1 MPAPVE
7 AQLWELAFSGSS
19 LMTRV
24 LALVRLSELDPE
36 RVKELYRQADTECS
50 SDTGSSVN
58 TITAGK
64 KDDRK

>member
-1 MPAPVE
+1 MPTPVE

-36 RVKELYRQADTECS
+36 RVKELYRQVNTECS
-50 SDTGSSVN
+50 NDTGSFVN
-58 TITAGK
+58 TVTPGK
-64 KDDRK
+64 KDDRN